1 MILTDYQYFGPI
13 CFIELVY
20 KQNQLCFDKEGA
32 FTKMSFKNRMVILS
46 AQGPLNLTIPIVGG
60 REQKTAIKD
69 ILIAYV
75 APWQA
80 QHYKA
85 IKTCYKRAPYFEY
98 YEADL
103 EKLYSTKKE
112 NLVDFLEAC
121 HEFLHKAIKGKW
133 ELIQN
138 IDYEKNI
145 KIVENISR
153 ENISKEVNETAL
165 NINYKTILPW
175 QPNNYEQFAIQ
186 HPYLQ
191 VFESSKG
198 FIPNVCILDWL
209 FCVGGK
215 EISRQLSEHL
225 KKLE

>member
-1 MILTDYQYFGPI
+1 MMLSDYQYFGPI

-20 KQNQLCFDKEGA
+20 KQNQLCFDKEAA

-46 AQGPLNLTIPIVGG
+46 AQGPLNLTIPILGG

-69 ILIAYV
+69 ILIAYD

-80 QHYKA
+80 QHFKA

-103 EKLYSTKKE
+103 EKLYATKKE
-112 NLVDFLEAC
+112 YLVDFLEDC
-121 HEFLHKAIKGKW
+121 HQFLKKSIKGKW
-133 ELIQN
+133 ELT
-138 IDYEKNI
+138 DGKKNI
-145 KIVENISR
+145 IDNSNKLEKVSADLEINNIQ
-153 ENISKEVNETAL
+153 
-165 NINYKTILPW
+165 KTMLPW
-175 QPNNYEQFAIQ
+175 QPNNYAQFTIQ

-198 FIPNVCILDWL
+198 FIPNLSILDWL
-209 FCVGGK
+209 FCEGGK
-215 EISRQLSEHL
+215 EISKQLSEPL
-225 KKLE
+225 K